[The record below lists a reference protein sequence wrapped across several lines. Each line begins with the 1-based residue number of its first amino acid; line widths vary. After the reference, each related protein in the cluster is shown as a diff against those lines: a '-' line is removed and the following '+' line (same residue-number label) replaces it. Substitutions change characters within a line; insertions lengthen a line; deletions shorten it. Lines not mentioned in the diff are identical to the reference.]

1 MIKINLI
8 ETNLRF
14 GQSLRKEGIE
24 ELINSFYFDSNNL
37 IVYAVNWMKLYE
49 QSKKLI
55 FLMKIN

>member
-37 IVYAVNWMKLYE
+37 IVYAVN
-49 QSKKLI
+49 
-55 FLMKIN
+55 